1 MQTVIEKLHS
11 QVLDLSKDE
20 ANKDRNEID
29 ILNENVTETW
39 CNRKLHQ
46 YDIDILLKLIRKE
59 NT

>member
-20 ANKDRNEID
+20 ANKDTNEID
-29 ILNENVTETW
+29 ILNENGTETC

-46 YDIDILLKLIRKE
+46 YDIDILLKLIRNE